1 MRQHKFEVG
10 DKVFILLR
18 DSDLDE
24 DSGFDD
30 TMRNSIGE
38 VTHIRTAENTPYIY
52 RVEIPGKVFDLHE
65 KQIALISDSD
75 SFRDR
80 QLVTIRTAN
89 GEDAA
94 HYVVIVKKYTD
105 DRIRIVSHRSGLR
118 DSKLSVLID
127 RGIRPLTFLEL
138 ENMESMDIRYFLK
151 KIAEKQG
158 FNRHGWQEECEF
170 CREWVG
176 EYDSYHISGEGYLC
190 LDCYEE
196 YTYECTLCEK
206 EFYITDRSIKLLK
219 GDKVCQHCFD
229 IKVFTCTSC
238 SVSYANEKF
247 FEYDSYRYC
256 GKCFDLKAISVM
268 SSPPRM
274 LSRSLINKISL
285 GSGKEYIANRSKTA
299 VAIEIEAVDVNYD
312 VESEDGREYN
322 YPLGWKD
329 AYDGSIGGESG
340 REFIME
346 PEFGDDALKK
356 ISIFCSWL
364 RDEEFFV
371 DNTCGL
377 HVHTDAYYMGI
388 EQLKGILLVARA
400 LEPFIYKMIP
410 KHRMESRYSKPMDE
424 IDSKIILGVKNAR
437 DFCDLWYYR
446 MNNTQATTEKYND
459 SRYRGLNLHSRFLHG
474 TIEYRYHHGT
484 ISDYY
489 INNWILFC
497 LSISDYGSQFLSLE
511 KKSVLDLFI
520 NKESKDFSDYLTA
533 MGVSNLIPYVNEM
546 IEGNSPEINNT
557 DKETIWT
564 YSSHS

>member
-24 DSGFDD
+24 DSGFVG

-38 VTHIRTAENTPYIY
+38 VTQIKNVDNTPFIY
-52 RVEIPGKVFDLHE
+52 RVEISGCVFDLHE
-65 KQIALISDSD
+65 KQMALISDSD

-80 QLVTIRTAN
+80 QLVTFRTA
-89 GEDAA
+89 DSV
-94 HYVVIVKKYTD
+94 HYAVIVKKYTD
-105 DRIRIVSHRSGLR
+105 DRIRMVSHRSGFR

-127 RGIRPLTFLEL
+127 LSIRPLTFLEL

-170 CREWVG
+170 CRDWVG

-206 EFYITDRSIKLLK
+206 EFYITDRSMKSLK

-229 IKVFTCTSC
+229 IKVFTCASC
-238 SVSYANEKF
+238 GVSYANEKF

-256 GKCFDLKAISVM
+256 GKCFNLKAISVM

-312 VESEDGREYN
+312 VESGEGREYD
-322 YPLGWKD
+322 YPSGWKD
-329 AYDGSIGGESG
+329 TYDGSIGGESG

-388 EQLKGILLVARA
+388 EQLKGILLVSRA

-424 IDSKIILGVKNAR
+424 IDSKIILEVKNAR

-546 IEGNSPEINNT
+546 IEGNSPEINNN

-564 YSSHS
+564 YSSHL